1 MIDVHCHIL
10 NNVDDGSDSIECTLQ
25 NLEKAEKAGFSDI
38 ILTPHYIEN
47 YYENKKDI
55 IKFKINELKKYIYD
69 QEILVEVHQ
78 GNEILLTENTPQLL
92 EVSEISTLANSRY
105 ILFELPFSNKMLDL
119 DQIIYKVKANGFIP
133 ILAHPERYSYI
144 QENPSNILEI
154 IKLGVLIQSNYGS
167 FIGQYGKSAKA
178 TVEILLKNKLINF
191 LGSDTHKQGNVYENI
206 DIILKRARDLVKD
219 EKYIYE
225 ITTSNPNKILNDI
238 DIEINCPEGL
248 SGKSKLFS
256 K

>member
-1 MIDVHCHIL
+1 MIDVHCHLL

-25 NLEKAEKAGFSDI
+25 NLEKAERAGFSDI

-92 EVSEISTLANSRY
+92 EVSEIST
-105 ILFELPFSNKMLDL
+105 FSNKMLDL

-248 SGKSKLFS
+248 SGKSKLFL

>member
-1 MIDVHCHIL
+1 
-10 NNVDDGSDSIECTLQ
+10 
-25 NLEKAEKAGFSDI
+25 
-38 ILTPHYIEN
+38 
-47 YYENKKDI
+47 
-55 IKFKINELKKYIYD
+55 
-69 QEILVEVHQ
+69 
-78 GNEILLTENTPQLL
+78 
-92 EVSEISTLANSRY
+92 
-105 ILFELPFSNKMLDL
+105 MLDL

-206 DIILKRARDLVKD
+206 DIILKRARDLIKD